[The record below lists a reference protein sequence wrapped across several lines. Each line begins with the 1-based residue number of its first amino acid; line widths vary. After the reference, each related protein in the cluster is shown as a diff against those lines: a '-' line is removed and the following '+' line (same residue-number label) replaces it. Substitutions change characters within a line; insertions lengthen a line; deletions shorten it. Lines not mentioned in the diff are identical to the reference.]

1 MINIYSKNK
10 MGYYSQLDIEIQNQR
25 WLHNTVLT
33 ELLHNTVLTELLDY
47 MRNKTEEDR
56 NKESGLAST
65 LRTIALER
73 RNQKRTPSRTGMES
87 MR

>member
-1 MINIYSKNK
+1 

-47 MRNKTEEDR
+47 MRNKTEEEYL
-56 NKESGLAST
+56 ESQLENYHEY
-65 LRTIALER
+65 LFDIAR
-73 RNQKRTPSRTGMES
+73 VK
-87 MR
+87 